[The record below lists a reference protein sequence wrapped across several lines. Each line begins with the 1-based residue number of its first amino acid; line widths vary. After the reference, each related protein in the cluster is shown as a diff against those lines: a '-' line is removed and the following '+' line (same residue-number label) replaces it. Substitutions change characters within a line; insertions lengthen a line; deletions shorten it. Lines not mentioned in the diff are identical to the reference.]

1 MASKLRELLGA
12 GGGGGA
18 GGDRPDP
25 YGGVEWWQ
33 GPFERSGWLQK
44 QGELLPNWR
53 RRFFVIKQ
61 GKIFWFKKPEQGQ
74 AERPRGCIDV
84 RRCLSIKGAE
94 DAINKAHAF
103 ELSTAE
109 STMYFVADSDKEKE
123 EWINAV
129 GKAIVRSSH
138 ALADAEFTDY

>member
-1 MASKLRELLGA
+1 MRESSHVATLRQGPRWACVGGLVASEGRHGSRGCFGADGLPKSLL
-12 GGGGGA
+12 
-18 GGDRPDP
+18 
-25 YGGVEWWQ
+25 Q

-94 DAINKAHAF
+94 DAINK
-103 ELSTAE
+103 
-109 STMYFVADSDKEKE
+109 VCV
-123 EWINAV
+123 W
-129 GKAIVRSSH
+129 VRAGRAW
-138 ALADAEFTDY
+138 ALAGCLGATHCGAAAA

>member
-1 MASKLRELLGA
+1 MKPSRSELTCNS
-12 GGGGGA
+12 
-18 GGDRPDP
+18 DYR
-25 YGGVEWWQ
+25 
-33 GPFERSGWLQK
+33 ERSGWLQK

-94 DAINKAHAF
+94 DAINK
-103 ELSTAE
+103 
-109 STMYFVADSDKEKE
+109 VCV
-123 EWINAV
+123 W
-129 GKAIVRSSH
+129 VRAGRAW
-138 ALADAEFTDY
+138 ALAGCLGATHCGAAAA